1 MAKVTNQFKLARVL
15 SGYTQRE
22 ISEKSKV
29 SMTTIVKIEKG
40 EYNDLKPLT
49 KVAKALGK
57 KVTIT
62 LE

>member
-1 MAKVTNQFKLARVL
+1 MAKITNQFKIARTLA
-15 SGYTQRE
+15 GYTQRE
-22 ISEKSKV
+22 ISEKSGV

-40 EYNDLKPLT
+40 EYSDLKPLT
-49 KVAKALGK
+49 KVAKALNK

>member
-22 ISEKSKV
+22 ISEKSGV

-40 EYNDLKPLT
+40 EYSDLKPLT
-49 KVAKALGK
+49 KVAKALSK

>member
-22 ISEKSKV
+22 ISEKSGV

-40 EYNDLKPLT
+40 EYSDLKPLT

>member
-22 ISEKSKV
+22 ISDKSGV

-40 EYNDLKPLT
+40 EYSDLKPLT
-49 KVAKALGK
+49 KVAKALNK